1 MSELT
6 FDELI
11 TSVLH
16 EQDCET
22 HYSEAGQERLMG
34 LHRQYRAE
42 AIERLRDWVAET
54 VAAER
59 ERWVKAA
66 DNWAT
71 HYKAQGKEAKFL
83 ALNHFAAVIRTGAGE
98 GDIDNPP
105 VV

>member
-42 AIERLRDWVAET
+42 AIERLRNWVAET

-59 ERWVKAA
+59 ERCAQKCIEAGDVALANKQGMIAGA
-66 DNWAT
+66 LYVTAT
-71 HYKAQGKEAKFL
+71 A
-83 ALNHFAAVIRTGAGE
+83 IRAGTGE
-98 GDIDNPP
+98 K
-105 VV
+105 VE